1 MLWYLISIA
10 VLLAFSA
17 FFSGSEA
24 ALFSLTPGKR
34 DELRTARPRA
44 SRRVEYL
51 LNDPASTL
59 ATLLLANLVVNTA
72 ASGLFT
78 LFALN
83 LARRAHS
90 SEVLFLGVGG
100 VVMTVLLL
108 VFGEVTPKVIA
119 TRSPA
124 RLAPMI
130 AGPLQVIRI
139 LLRPITAVVLRLTAR
154 LTPKRKEP
162 AGLTDD
168 ELHTM
173 IEIGRQ
179 RGVLHGSEEDIL
191 ANLVGLER
199 RTVSEVMT
207 PRINIVAVSEATTI
221 REAAAVC
228 RRAGF
233 SRVPVFRDTVDHVTG
248 SVHVKELLAAADPS
262 APVCSMCRKPFFV
275 PEVRRLPTLLDE
287 LRRKGSHIA
296 VVVDEFGQTAGL
308 VTLEDLLEAVFGE
321 IVDEFDVAEEQPYTR
336 LDEHSYLVD
345 GEIDLATLNRLFR
358 RAFTGLG
365 HERLSAFIQDKLGRL
380 PREGDTIVHK
390 NVEVTVKET
399 AGPVLEKVL
408 VRRVKAAAS

>member
-1 MLWYLISIA
+1 MLWYLVAIA
-10 VLLAFSA
+10 VLLIFSA

-34 DELRTARPRA
+34 DELRATRPRA
-44 SRRVEYL
+44 SRRVEL
-51 LNDPASTL
+51 LLGDPASTL

-72 ASGLFT
+72 ATGLFT

-83 LARRAHS
+83 LARRTHS
-90 SEVLFLGVGG
+90 NELLFLGVGG
-100 VVMTVLLL
+100 VVMAVLLL
-108 VFGEVTPKVIA
+108 VVGEVTPKVIA
-119 TRSPA
+119 TRRPA
-124 RLAPMI
+124 RLAPLV
-130 AGPLQVIRI
+130 AAPLQVVRI

-162 AGLTDD
+162 SGLTDD

-179 RGVLHGSEEDIL
+179 RGVLRGSEEDIL

-207 PRINIVAVSEATTI
+207 PRINIVAVSESATI

-228 RRAGF
+228 RKAGF
-233 SRVPVFRDTVDHVTG
+233 SRVPVFRDTVDRVTG
-248 SVHVKELLAAADPS
+248 TVHVKELLAAADPS
-262 APVCSMCRKPFFV
+262 APVCSSCRKPFFV
-275 PEVRRLPTLLDE
+275 PEVRRLPILLDE
-287 LRRKGSHIA
+287 LRRRGSHIA

-308 VTLEDLLEAVFGE
+308 VTLEDLLEAIFGE

-345 GEIDLATLNRLFR
+345 GEIDLATLNRLFH

-380 PREGDTIVHK
+380 PGEGDTIVHK
-390 NVEVTVKET
+390 NVEITVKET

-408 VRRVKAAAS
+408 VKRT